1 MPPKHLALL
10 GATGS
15 IGQQCLQIAAT
26 HPDKIRIDLLSAHNN
41 VALLVEQAIQF
52 QPNVVVLT
60 NPEHRDFVAA
70 KLAAHPIKVY
80 AGQDSLCEALAW
92 SEIDMVVNALVGFS
106 GLLPSLAALKA
117 RKALALANKESL
129 VAGGALVMEAA
140 RLANSPILPVDSEH
154 SAIFQCLL
162 GERSPI
168 EKLILTA
175 SGGPFLHSSPEQIA
189 RVSKA
194 DALKHPNWNMGAKVS
209 IDSASMMNKGLEV
222 IEAHWL
228 FGVPAAQIEV
238 LVHPQSIIHSMVQFE
253 DGSIKAQLSQPDM
266 RLPIQFALSFPQR
279 WSLDTA
285 RANFPS
291 LHQLQFLA
299 PDLQKFPCL
308 ALAYEALARGGNV
321 PCALNAANEVA
332 VAAFLQDALPFHRI
346 PVVIE
351 KTLAKIDYST
361 QPSLSVIQDTD
372 AQARGL
378 AQNLLQK

>member
-1 MPPKHLALL
+1 MPPKNLALL

-15 IGQQCLQIAAT
+15 IGQQCLQIAAAY
-26 HPDKIRIDLLSAHNN
+26 PDKIQIELLSAHNN
-41 VALLVEQAIQF
+41 VELLVKQAIQF

-60 NPEHRDFVAA
+60 NAEHREFVARE
-70 KLAAHPIKVY
+70 LAAHPIKVY
-80 AGQDSLCEALAW
+80 AGQESLCEALAW
-92 SEIDMVVNALVGFS
+92 DEIDMVVNAVVGFS
-106 GLLPSLAALKA
+106 GLMPSMAAVKA
-117 RKALALANKESL
+117 HKALALANKESL

-140 RLANSPILPVDSEH
+140 REANSPILPVDSEH

-162 GERSPI
+162 GEHSPI

-189 RVSKA
+189 KATKA
-194 DALKHPNWNMGAKVS
+194 DALRHPNWNMGAKVS

-228 FGVPAAQIEV
+228 FGVPASQIEV

-253 DGSIKAQLSQPDM
+253 DGSIKAQMSQPDM
-266 RLPIQFALSFPQR
+266 RVPIQFALSFPRR
-279 WSLDTA
+279 WALDTP
-285 RANFPS
+285 RTNFPT
-291 LHQLQFLA
+291 LHQLQFQE

-308 ALAYEALARGGNV
+308 ALAYEALSRGGNI

-332 VAAFLQDALPFHRI
+332 VAAFLRDRLPFHHI
-346 PVVIE
+346 PVIIE
-351 KTLAKIDYST
+351 KTLAKVDYCP
-361 QPSLSVIQDTD
+361 QPSLAIIQNTD
-372 AQARGL
+372 AHARGL

>member
-26 HPDKIRIDLLSAHNN
+26 HPDKIQIDLLSAHNN

-80 AGQDSLCEALAW
+80 AGQDSLCEALSW
-92 SEIDMVVNALVGFS
+92 SEVDMVVNALVGFS

-129 VAGGALVMEAA
+129 VVGGALVMEAA

-162 GERSPI
+162 GEHSPI

-175 SGGPFLHSSPEQIA
+175 SGGPFLHSNSEQIA
-189 RVSKA
+189 RVGKA

-228 FGVPAAQIEV
+228 FGVPATQIEV

-285 RANFPS
+285 RADFPN

-351 KTLAKIDYST
+351 KTLTKIDYSA
-361 QPSLSVIQDTD
+361 QPSLSIIQDTD
-372 AQARGL
+372 TQARGL